1 MSTTNSVSRKT
12 AEWVQR
18 EDTEGARYDSGPY
31 IGIVKDNRDPLMT
44 GRLQVWIPEFGG
56 IETDPKYWRTVNYA
70 SPFLGATYQ
79 DPFAQASPSSGA
91 TDKNSFKTV
100 RHTYGMWYNVPD
112 YENWVL
118 CTFVGG
124 DPARGYW
131 FACVPNQLG
140 HYMVPGIAAT
150 DKLAP
155 VEDPV
160 LQKIVEPGQPY
171 PVVEFNENDKSV
183 NWSDIDTNKKP
194 IHETQLRVLL
204 EQGLDRKRLTGTR
217 GLITSTSQRET
228 PTGVFGVSTPGR
240 PLGPYPEQDATVIE
254 RRVRT
259 RKGGHTFVMD
269 DGDKD
274 GKNNLTR
281 WRSAGGHQILMD
293 DSENILYIISA
304 SGSTYIEMSKAGHLN
319 VYSSNSINFRTK
331 AELNFHADGNMNVNV
346 GGNFNLNVKG
356 QMNLQASTIT
366 AKGLSGVTVYG
377 GSLKL
382 GSDGRL
388 DLYTSGGGSFT
399 AKQSLMMTGGTI
411 GLNSGPGP
419 VVTKP
424 RDIPLKSSADT
435 KKTSTGQ
442 WVVEEGKI
450 KSVATIVPTHEP
462 WNRKSGTASAESNAV
477 QDTEKDDTELENQ
490 SSPDSEMS
498 SGDDTETSDG
508 GADNS
513 TLTDDQGINLNSDGE
528 PEVAG
533 ERDPGLEEAA
543 KETVDKDE
551 AITESD
557 LLAEDAPTVNE
568 SVGVLD
574 SGNVKS
580 LAAQAAKTLSDN
592 NPLQV
597 ATNGALGAYAATT
610 KNLVDSGHVALSALD
625 QYAKNPGAALQDAA
639 SWTGLKGIENAK
651 DFLAN
656 PTAQVEAFVKNT
668 QQNYK
673 EGVVSGMI
681 KAGDTKSTV
690 AGMLNAGYSLGN
702 DLAKAA
708 RLTGSNPIDAYG
720 NSFTKLY
727 NLGAKAIKKGPGG
740 I

>member
-1 MSTTNSVSRKT
+1 MSTVNSVSRKT
-12 AEWVQR
+12 ADWVQR
-18 EDTEGARYDSGPY
+18 ENTDGARYDSGPY
-31 IGIVKDNRDPLMT
+31 IGIVKENRDPLMT
-44 GRLQVWIPEFGG
+44 GRLQIWIPEFGG
-56 IETDPKYWRTVNYA
+56 IETDPKFWRTVNYA
-70 SPFLGATYQ
+70 SPFLGSTYQ
-79 DPFAQASPSSGA
+79 DPFAQEAPVPGAS
-91 TDKNSFKTV
+91 DKNSFKTV

-112 YENWVL
+112 LENWVL

-131 FACVPNQLG
+131 FACVPNQVG
-140 HYMVPGIAAT
+140 HYMVPGIAST
-150 DKLAP
+150 EKLAP
-155 VEDPV
+155 VEDPS

-171 PVVEFNENDKSV
+171 PVVEFNEYDKTV

-194 IHETQLRVLL
+194 VHEAQLKILV

-228 PTGVFGVSTPGR
+228 PAGVFGVSTPGR
-240 PLGPYPEQDATVIE
+240 PIGAYPAQNAPSLQ
-254 RRVRT
+254 RRIKT

-424 RDIPLKSSADT
+424 RDIPLKSLADT
-435 KKTSTGQ
+435 KKSGTGQ
-442 WVVEEGKI
+442 WIVEEGKL

-462 WNRKSGTASAESNAV
+462 WNRKSGSASAESNAV
-477 QDTEKDDTELENQ
+477 QDTENDNTELENATA
-490 SSPDSEMS
+490 PD
-498 SGDDTETSDG
+498 
-508 GADNS
+508 ADNAVDDS
-513 TLTDDQGINLNSDGE
+513 GITDDEGFNLNEEGE
-528 PEVAG
+528 TVIAG
-533 ERDPGLEEAA
+533 ERDPGIEEAA
-543 KETVDKDE
+543 NESIDRDDLITETDMLSENAPTITETVGPLDTGDVK
-551 AITESD
+551 AIAVQ
-557 LLAEDAPTVNE
+557 AE
-568 SVGVLD
+568 
-574 SGNVKS
+574 
-580 LAAQAAKTLSDN
+580 KTFSNN

-597 ATNGALGAYAATT
+597 ATNGALGAYAATAQ
-610 KNLVDSGHVALSALD
+610 NLANTGHIALSALD
-625 QYAKNPGAALQDAA
+625 QYSKNPAAALQDAA
-639 SWTGLKGIENAK
+639 SWTGKDGIAK
-651 DFLAN
+651 ASEFLSN
-656 PTAQVEAFVKNT
+656 KTVQTDVFVETLQK
-668 QQNYK
+668 NYK
-673 EGVVSGMI
+673 DGVVSGVF
-681 KAGDTKSTV
+681 KYNDTKSTV
-690 AGMLNAGYSLGN
+690 AGMLVAGYSLGN
-702 DLAKAA
+702 DAAKSA
-708 RLTGSNPIDAYG
+708 RLTGNNQVDAFG
-720 NSFTKLY
+720 NSFNKLY
-727 NLGAKAIKKGPGG
+727 NLGAAAVKKRPGG